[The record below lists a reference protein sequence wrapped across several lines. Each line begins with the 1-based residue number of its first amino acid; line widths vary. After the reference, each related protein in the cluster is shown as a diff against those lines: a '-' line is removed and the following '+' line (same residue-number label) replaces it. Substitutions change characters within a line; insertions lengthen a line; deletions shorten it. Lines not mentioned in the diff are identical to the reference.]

1 LIDLQFRGVDAE
13 VSSVHP
19 IHRGNHKTLTSTP
32 RRIIGR
38 PGLGPIFFVLAWLQA
53 ILNVLSHL
61 AACGTGKRFRRPSLP
76 APKKMPYR
84 RRASSRLPRDY
95 ASNQTGIIDRN
106 VRRLALLGHLFNR
119 WGIRKQYFLLRSFE
133 YTIYSPTVQEVEE
146 MQTISAEY
154 SVFWQPGC
162 SSCVRVKEFLT
173 RLEIPFKS
181 VNVLSDNEGRSE
193 LRRLGARSIPI
204 VSKGD
209 AFTYAQSI
217 EDVARFV
224 DRMDA
229 VTDRLPPEVLFSK
242 WTKVL
247 SVALAIIPMIPDD
260 SFRSPLSSSVP
271 RTYRDLSY
279 HIFQVV
285 DAFLQT
291 VQDGLEDWTLVANIE
306 PHQLIQAKED
316 TVKEGQEL
324 TEKLQRWWLTL
335 EDKSCQQSLKMF
347 YGEHP
352 MHQFLERST
361 WHSAQHTRQLI
372 ALLSEKGI
380 ELPAKLD
387 AEDYAGLPMPKQLWE

>member
-1 LIDLQFRGVDAE
+1 M
-13 VSSVHP
+13 
-19 IHRGNHKTLTSTP
+19 
-32 RRIIGR
+32 
-38 PGLGPIFFVLAWLQA
+38 QA
-53 ILNVLSHL
+53 
-61 AACGTGKRFRRPSLP
+61 G
-76 APKKMPYR
+76 
-84 RRASSRLPRDY
+84 
-95 ASNQTGIIDRN
+95 
-106 VRRLALLGHLFNR
+106 
-119 WGIRKQYFLLRSFE
+119 
-133 YTIYSPTVQEVEE
+133 SPEF
-146 MQTISAEY
+146 

-181 VNVLSDNEGRSE
+181 VDVLSDSEGRNE

-247 SVALAIIPMIPDD
+247 SVALANIPMIPDD
-260 SFRSPLSSSVP
+260 EFNQSVLPNVP
-271 RTYRDLSY
+271 RSYRDLSY

-291 VQDGLEDWTLVANIE
+291 VQDGLEDWTVVANVSPPE
-306 PHQLIQAKED
+306 RIQKKED
-316 TVKEGQEL
+316 TVNEGQEL
-324 TEKLQRWWLTL
+324 TERLQHWWLTL
-335 EDKSCQQSLKMF
+335 EDKSCQQSLTMF
-347 YGEHP
+347 YGKHP

-372 ALLSEKGI
+372 ALLSDKGI
-380 ELPAKLD
+380 ELPAKLEAD
-387 AEDYAGLPMPKQLWE
+387 DYAGLPMPKKLWE